1 MKNPWTRLS
10 MPLVMMWGSLVA
22 SAPAI
27 AQSTHTETLS
37 PERAM
42 LLMQNE
48 AAIYFNTF
56 AGNTEV
62 PVFNSNQN
70 GPMLVGYSAV
80 VRLKETTSELSCSI
94 DLNEVVQCA
103 PPSPGIITPPVTD
116 NRCGPERPQETILDT
131 PFTQNLFSTVNDYS
145 VRIYYNIDVVANVK
159 HLCMN
164 VYDVRN
170 ESFIGALPARAATSF
185 NTTAYYG
192 EQPLDGVDH
201 QVILN
206 PDGRYIFRRS
216 EGATLLYEGFSR

>member
-1 MKNPWTRLS
+1 MNYSWTRLS
-10 MPLVMMWGSLVA
+10 MPLVVIWGSLFA
-22 SAPAI
+22 GAPAI

-48 AAIYFNTF
+48 AAIYLNTF
-56 AGNTEV
+56 TGNTEV
-62 PVFNSNQN
+62 PVFTSNQN
-70 GPMLVGYSAV
+70 GPMLVGYSAT
-80 VRLKETTSELSCSI
+80 VRLKDTTTEVSCSI
-94 DLNEVVQCA
+94 DLNEVVQCGA
-103 PPSPGIITPPVTD
+103 SDTIVPPPITD
-116 NRCGPERPQETILDT
+116 NRCGPERPQETLLDT

-145 VRIYYNIDVVANVK
+145 VRIYYNIDVITNVK

-170 ESFIGALPARAATSF
+170 EEFIGALPAKATTSF

-216 EGATLLYEGFSR
+216 QGATLLYEGFSR